1 MWKQINPYY
10 LEQNGWTI
18 SKMTLANG
26 TKYGLWQ
33 GNVNKGFFDSAD
45 EAKQKYESLSSKS
58 GERKSNK
65 STPTNP

>member
-26 TKYGLWQ
+26 TRYGLWE
-33 GNVNKGFFDSAD
+33 GSVNKGFFDTSD
-45 EAKQKYESLSSKS
+45 EAKKVYEELTK
-58 GERKSNK
+58 
-65 STPTNP
+65 

>member
-26 TKYGLWQ
+26 TKYGLWH

-45 EAKQKYESLSSKS
+45 EAKKVYEELTK
-58 GERKSNK
+58 
-65 STPTNP
+65 

>member
-10 LEQNGWTI
+10 LEKDGWTI

-45 EAKQKYESLSSKS
+45 EAKAKYVEL
-58 GERKSNK
+58 NQ
-65 STPTNP
+65 

>member
-10 LEQNGWTI
+10 LEKDGWTI

-26 TKYGLWQ
+26 TKYGLWE
-33 GNVNKGFFDSAD
+33 GNVNKGFFDTAD

>member
-10 LEQNGWTI
+10 LEHNGWTI

-33 GNVNKGFFDSAD
+33 GNVNKGFFDTAD
-45 EAKQKYESLSSKS
+45 EAKAEYTEL
-58 GERKSNK
+58 NK
-65 STPTNP
+65 